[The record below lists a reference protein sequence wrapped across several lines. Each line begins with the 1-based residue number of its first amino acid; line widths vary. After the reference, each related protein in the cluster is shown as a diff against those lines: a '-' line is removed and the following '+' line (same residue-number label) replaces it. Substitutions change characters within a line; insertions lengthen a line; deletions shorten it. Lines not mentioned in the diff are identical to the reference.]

1 VYEEHPKGS
10 DLIPRAPQ
18 SKVVEFGQ
26 DKCDDADD
34 LGADGSTAN
43 ANNAIVSDGRE
54 NKPIC
59 GPRQNRQ
66 TVAGFEQEKVVKDI
80 TGKQCVDTKDST
92 RKDGT
97 AETLDK
103 YGRCA
108 LTSRLGDGVCD
119 SNFNH
124 PIFLYDELDCF
135 YSAMQE
141 ISGSSIAFSG

>member
-1 VYEEHPKGS
+1 M
-10 DLIPRAPQ
+10 L
-18 SKVVEFGQ
+18 FGQ

-34 LGADGSTAN
+34 LGVDGSTAN
-43 ANNAIVSDGRE
+43 ANNPLADATVNNPLANARD

-66 TVAGFEQEKVVKDI
+66 SESGRSNEKKVFDI
-80 TGKQCVDTKDST
+80 TGTLCLDTTDAT
-92 RKDGT
+92 RKLGT